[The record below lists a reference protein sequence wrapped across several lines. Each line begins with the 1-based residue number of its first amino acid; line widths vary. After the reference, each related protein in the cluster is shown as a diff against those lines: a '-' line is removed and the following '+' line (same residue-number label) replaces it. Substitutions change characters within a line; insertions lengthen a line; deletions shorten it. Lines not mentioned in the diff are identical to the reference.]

1 MRDLIDEYGMTIVA
15 AVVIIMLIVFA
26 GVLKGK
32 EANILGGIGSQ
43 QAIKMQTK
51 NKELSSNMIE
61 VEQKISSY
69 RNKSSEYPRNYKDVV
84 RDYGP
89 EIATFVQSENWVKP
103 INETKITGNF
113 MYYEKNKPESGVHL
127 GVDYAAG
134 EGTDIVAPSNGVI
147 FISSDGCPKG
157 SLGDKCSGKDANAVS
172 YGGNQIYFV
181 TIHNGKLFVFTFSHL
196 KAGTVHGYGYVQQG
210 EKIGEVGSSGNS
222 SGPHSH
228 IEAYYLG
235 LANQYDNKD
244 GTDTTDGN
252 RIINFLLSDT
262 TASFG
267 CGWGSN
273 GLVKTLPEISKEE
286 DLTSFPNRFNP
297 DALFKNS

>member
-69 RNKSSEYPRNYKDVV
+69 RNKNSEIERSYEK
-84 RDYGP
+84 
-89 EIATFVQSENWVKP
+89 IVQMYENDIKSFEQSTSWQRP
-103 INETKITGNF
+103 IKKNEITGDF
-113 MYYEKNKPESGVHL
+113 MYYKANDINSGVHL
-127 GVDYAAG
+127 GVDYAAT
-134 EGTDIVAPSNGVI
+134 EGSDVVAPSNGVI
-147 FISSDGCPKG
+147 FISSDGCDKG
-157 SLGDKCSGKDANAVS
+157 FLGDKCSGRDENAVS

-181 TIHNGKLFVFTFSHL
+181 TIHDNKMFVFTFSHL
-196 KAGTVHGYGYVQQG
+196 KRNTVHGYGYVKQG
-210 EKIGEVGSSGNS
+210 EKIGEVGSTGNS
-222 SGPHSH
+222 TGPHSH

-235 LANQYDNKD
+235 LASRYDNKD
-244 GTDTTDGN
+244 GTNTTDGE
-252 RIINFLLSDT
+252 RIINFLNSKT

-267 CGWGSN
+267 CGWGTS
-273 GLVKTLPEISKEE
+273 GLLNIDTADNESG
-286 DLTSFPNRFNP
+286 LTTPFKRFNP
-297 DALFKNS
+297 NILFKNS